1 MKVGGDLAWGDSTSV
16 AVLKTTGHADSC
28 YLCMNWL
35 ETWDADAADSHA
47 MPRTAVVISHAA
59 CLQHASLTDDISQHC
74 VCFYVGVNYH
84 R

>member
-35 ETWDADAADSHA
+35 ET
-47 MPRTAVVISHAA
+47 
-59 CLQHASLTDDISQHC
+59 
-74 VCFYVGVNYH
+74 
-84 R
+84 